1 MDSRPP
7 NRLLLL
13 LLTSLLHF
21 WQCARVQSLYIID
34 AVELTIEPGREVES
48 GIPVTLRCQVSVSS
62 EKEIS
67 LSLKNTFKFIQNG
80 IPVYSN
86 TTTKDTLL
94 YELNPARAADSGGY
108 ECEVTVND
116 KTRSSTEEKLI
127 ITGLQTPTLLLNKS
141 ELFASEDFIATCSA
155 PEEKGDLVFRFYQ
168 KFRTGDPQL
177 IKQTA
182 PTQNSTETKLVLRN
196 VGDRHLYCDYELTIT
211 GSRRS
216 NHSNEIQVIVKE
228 LYIVPV
234 MNVLPSTNVYEG
246 DLIEVVCKVVNPP
259 SNIEVFLT
267 KDKRILKNA
276 PVSLS
281 YRFRVQNEDSGD
293 FVCKAVW
300 GSVQKEN
307 VQTIRVRELFSK
319 PHLSVNPI
327 DIFEKE
333 QFKLTCS
340 VSIYFPERIN
350 NEQMQF
356 SIYKDNVKLTS
367 GHTYDAVAQPNKNGN
382 YTCKAQAASLGHS
395 FVKESQTVV
404 VKGKVPA
411 SNPVLSVVG
420 GTLVLG
426 KSFQLLC
433 RCDSGTLPIKY
444 TLHGPNRL
452 PELSV
457 VRKPGEQAIF
467 NTSAIQKSSDI
478 NKFICHAKNN
488 ERQPPVVGSVKQL
501 QLSTTI
507 IEPVSKPILT
517 IESNMVD
524 IPEGQDVTLVCT
536 VSRGT
541 PPITFTWY
549 HTETGRALDF
559 QTSEKLKGTYSIYNV
574 RGQHRGNY
582 YCVSTN
588 QANEPKQSRPIM
600 IGVKMAG
607 WKKGLIA
614 LLCILLTGALIL
626 CIILKKRL
634 LRCKRKR
641 TGELSVKSASNKV
654 ERLSLTQAEVNEVA
668 NVTPGMIGKSVWS
681 EHVSGSESE
690 DQNSVTSPENPEP
703 QYTEVETRKADPNRA
718 PVKKGT
724 DTVYSEVR
732 NSKQGVPEMADGQGS
747 VEYAQLNHDTDHHS
761 DHGNHGNHSVQDD
774 HIDEI
779 DNSAVTSTADHGE

>member
-21 WQCARVQSLYIID
+21 WQCARVQSLFIID
-34 AVELTIEPGREVES
+34 GVELTIEPGRAVES
-48 GIPVTLRCQVSVSS
+48 GTPVTLRCQVSVSS
-62 EKEIS
+62 KKEIS
-67 LSLKNTFKFIQNG
+67 LSLRNTFKIIQNG
-80 IPVYSN
+80 ITVYSN
-86 TTTKDTLL
+86 TTTEDTLL

-108 ECEVTVND
+108 ECEVTVNE
-116 KTRSSTEEKLI
+116 KTRSSPEEKLI
-127 ITGLQTPTLLLNKS
+127 ITGLQTPILRLNKS
-141 ELFASEDFIATCSA
+141 KLFASEDFIATCSA
-155 PEEKGDLVFRFYQ
+155 PEEKGDLIFRFYQ
-168 KFRTGDPQL
+168 KFRTGEPQL
-177 IKQTA
+177 IKKTA
-182 PTQNSTETKLVLRN
+182 PTQNSTETKLVLKK
-196 VGDRHLYCDYELTIT
+196 VGDRHLYCDYELT
-211 GSRRS
+211 GSGPS
-216 NHSNEIQVIVKE
+216 NHSNEIQVIVRE
-228 LYIVPV
+228 LYIDPI

-246 DLIEVVCKVVNPP
+246 DSIKVVCKVVNPP
-259 SNIEVFLT
+259 DNTLVFLT
-267 KDKRILKNA
+267 KDKHILKSA
-276 PVSLS
+276 QGSLIHEVK
-281 YRFRVQNEDSGD
+281 VQNDDSGD
-293 FVCKAVW
+293 FVCKAMW
-300 GSVQKEN
+300 GSVQKEYTQAIT
-307 VQTIRVRELFSK
+307 VKELFSK

-333 QFKLTCS
+333 QFKLNCS
-340 VSIYFPERIN
+340 VSEYVHERIN
-350 NEQMQF
+350 HEQIQF

-367 GHTYDAVAQPNKNGN
+367 GQTYVDVAQPNKNGN
-382 YTCKAQAASLGHS
+382 YTCKAQAASRGRS

-404 VKGKVPA
+404 VKVKVPA
-411 SNPVLSVVG
+411 SNPTLSVVG

-433 RCDSGTLPIKY
+433 RCDNGTLPINY
-444 TLHGPNRL
+444 TLYGPKRTPQL
-452 PELSV
+452 IV

-478 NKFICHAKNN
+478 NVFLCHAKNN
-488 ERQPPVVGSVKQL
+488 ERQPPVIGHQL
-501 QLSTTI
+501 RHSTTI

-517 IESNMVD
+517 VESNMVD

-536 VSRGT
+536 VNRGT

-549 HTETGRALDF
+549 HNETGRALAF
-559 QTSEKLKGTYSIYNV
+559 QTSEILRGTFNISNVKGH
-574 RGQHRGNY
+574 HRGNY

-588 QANEPKQSRPIM
+588 QANEPKQSRPVM

-607 WKKGLIA
+607 WKKGLIV

-626 CIILKKRL
+626 FIVLKKHL

-641 TGELSVKSASNKV
+641 TGTLSVKSASNKV
-654 ERLSLTQAEVNEVA
+654 ERLSLTQAEVNEAA
-668 NVTPGMIGKSVWS
+668 NATPGMIGKSVWS
-681 EHVSGSESE
+681 EHVSGSESD

-703 QYTEVETRKADPNRA
+703 QYTEVETRRADPDRA

-747 VEYAQLNHDTDHHS
+747 VEYAQLNRDTDHHS

-774 HIDEI
+774 YIDEI
-779 DNSAVTSTADHGE
+779 DNSAVTSTVDHGE